1 MSNEQGNTESEFDK
15 AFNEATSEQ
24 EEPSEQAAKP
34 DTSEEAGTG
43 GEPVEQATSGEQEE
57 DWRAKAEAAEKAR
70 AEAEQRM
77 RSWEGRLKK
86 SDAELEREREAR
98 QQMEQRLKSMEQRFQ
113 QGDRKKL
120 EEWIQTYGEDED
132 FDHITSMV
140 RERLEAQSDDTVK
153 ATVDTSKERIQHE
166 HAAEQEAEQEAVV
179 ASHFSAIE
187 AKHNDWR
194 EHVEKLPAW
203 IETLPGKD
211 ALEYARILQAGN
223 AQEVIAMLDAYK
235 GAQKAAS
242 EPNKQTETDDADA
255 MAAVRHRTSGR
266 RPGGRA
272 DKNDFDAAWDE
283 ATRA

>member
-15 AFNEATSEQ
+15 AFNEAASEQ
-24 EEPSEQAAKP
+24 EEASEQAAKP
-34 DTSEEAGTG
+34 DTSEEAGAG

-86 SDAELEREREAR
+86 SYAELERERKAR
-98 QQMEQRLKSMEQRFQ
+98 QQMEQRLKSIEQRFQ
-113 QGDRKKL
+113 QSERKKL
-120 EEWIQTYGEDED
+120 EEWIETYGDDED
-132 FDHITSMV
+132 FEHITAMV
-140 RERLEAQSDDTVK
+140 RERLEAHKDDTSEE
-153 ATVDTSKERIQHE
+153 AVDERPDDHPNQQTE
-166 HAAEQEAEQEAVV
+166 DDESVV
-179 ASHFSAIE
+179 ASHFAAIE
-187 AKHNDWR
+187 AKHSDWR

-211 ALEYARILQAGN
+211 ALEYARILQAGT

-235 GAQKAAS
+235 SAQKAAS

-266 RPGGRA
+266 RPGGQA
-272 DKNDFDAAWDE
+272 DKNDFDAAWEE